1 MVSLTRVVVALLAL
15 LVIGSIAFLWFSPY
29 LTGEDYLKDFF
40 LHQLEQNLGHKIDVH
55 RVKLVLFPTIRLEMT
70 QIVIHDR
77 DQEGVLLSAKKLDLV
92 LRLVPL
98 LRKQVV
104 GKRLHIEEPMLTLRR
119 DRSGHWNLL
128 NRDGPIPASDE
139 EALQMLTRIFRIR
152 EATLVNGTVV
162 IIDEARPD
170 GPRTLKLQSVEAAL
184 EIFLERGQADLHFS
198 ASHHS
203 TQGLSALSL
212 AGTFRKAE
220 QQTLAIEEAKRLA
233 FPIQFDGLVET
244 ANLSLREAADF
255 FGPRPVPDSLQG
267 RVNARSSVKIFPG
280 VAGYD
285 VVLSDLT
292 GNMDQLVVTGKAS
305 LSGLLAPQPT
315 FAVTFSS
322 SPIQIGD
329 LVTKIPPAWIHPQL
343 PSIMEER
350 QIKGVVE
357 VVSATVTGS
366 SVGGPQLAVTG
377 EFHLQNG
384 EALLGQSRVPA
395 KDLDA
400 QIIVEAGR
408 IRMSKLSGLYGTI
421 HMTDSKGQLSF
432 LEQGPWV
439 EMEISGTMAAA
450 DLLQFLATT
459 VKSEL
464 LSRVLA
470 SSRDVEGMAMPV
482 FRLVGPPT
490 AVTFAGGEI
499 KAQHVNL
506 TNAFLPERLTAL
518 QGRFVLAEGE
528 TQFDQVTAH
537 LGDLTVQVQGGIT
550 GGSGSLFRDL
560 AVRVTG
566 DAVHM
571 TQLLPTQALPQGTIE
586 GLASAIVVVT
596 GATGKPHLRGEV
608 GLTESR
614 VTIPNVLEKPI
625 GAPVTIAFEGDIL
638 QAKSV
643 TLSRVELSAPP
654 LRLPIKGKMQLGDK
668 FVIDAALA
676 TGTVSLSTVPE
687 WIAKGGFE
695 AGNLELSLDIKGKD
709 RDWRTWK
716 TTGWL
721 ALSNGLLTVK
731 GTGGPIQDLYVR
743 LLLARDTA
751 ELKRLSFHLMDSDL
765 TLEGTMRNWTTK
777 PVITAKMESNQMDI
791 DLLIPKGQRAP
802 IRDLLEWLA
811 ATSKVQA
818 TASIARGRYKH
829 LKFGAL
835 SARLTIQD
843 GVLDL
848 DRLSGQSTNGDIAGR
863 MVVQLPRGEPAES
876 EISLRA
882 TGLLVEDIYR
892 LAGSKQGGVTGEAR
906 VTGTVRGH
914 GRNPHGIYPT
924 LNGKTDLLLENGRIF
939 KSEERAIW
947 KIISI
952 LNLPAVL
959 QGKVDLEK
967 EGLPYNRITATVTIR
982 NGLFETENLI
992 IDSPI
997 VKITAA
1003 GNYDLP
1009 TDQVDMVWAVSPF
1022 GSYSQFLKTIP
1033 LFGRL
1038 FAGERKGVATAMFA
1052 VKGAIEDPE
1061 VTYLPMKSF
1070 ATGVSGLAQLAVDL
1084 LKNTVMLP
1092 IDLVTPDDNKT
1103 VSKDSIPPAET
1114 PPAVP

>member
-1 MVSLTRVVVALLAL
+1 MSPTRVVVALIAC
-15 LVIGSIAFLWFSPY
+15 LVIGGVAFLWFSPY

-40 LHQLEQNLGHKIDVH
+40 LHQLEQNLGRKIDVH
-55 RVKLVLFPTIRLEMT
+55 RVKLVLFPKIRLEMT

-104 GKRLHIEEPMLTLRR
+104 GKRLLIEEPTLTLRR
-119 DRSGHWNLL
+119 DASGHWNV
-128 NRDGPIPASDE
+128 RDREQPIPSNDE
-139 EALQMLTRIFRIR
+139 EALQMLTRVFRIR
-152 EATLVNGTVV
+152 EATLVNGTVIV
-162 IIDEARPD
+162 IDEARPD

-184 EIFLERGQADLHFS
+184 EIFLERGQADLHVS
-198 ASHHS
+198 MSHQNA
-203 TQGLSALSL
+203 QGLSAMSLS
-212 AGTFRKAE
+212 GTFRKAE
-220 QQTLAIEEAKRLA
+220 QQTLSMDETKRLS

-244 ANLSLREAADF
+244 ANLSLRDAADF
-255 FGPRPVPDSLQG
+255 FGPRPVPELLQG
-267 RVNARSSVKIFPG
+267 RVNAHSAIKIFPG

-292 GNMDQLVVTGKAS
+292 GNMEQLSVTGKAS

-322 SPIQIGD
+322 SPIQIGE
-329 LVTKIPPAWIHPQL
+329 LLSKIPPAWFHPQL
-343 PSIMEER
+343 PAVMDDR

-357 VVSATVTGS
+357 VISATVTGS
-366 SVGGPQLAVTG
+366 YVNGPQLAVTG
-377 EFHLQNG
+377 EFRLQKG
-384 EALLGQSRVPA
+384 EALLGQNRVPA

-400 QIIVEAGR
+400 HVTVEAGR
-408 IRMSKLSGLYGTI
+408 IRVSKLSGMYGAI
-421 HMTDSKGQLSF
+421 HMADSKGQLSF

-439 EMEISGTMAAA
+439 EMEIGGTMAAA
-450 DLLQFLATT
+450 DLLQFLSTT

-464 LSRVLA
+464 LSKVLS

-499 KAQHVNL
+499 RAQHVNL
-506 TNAFLPERLTAL
+506 TSPYLPEPLTAL

-550 GGSGSLFRDL
+550 GGTGSVFRDL
-560 AVRVTG
+560 AVRVSG
-566 DAVHM
+566 DATHM
-571 TQLLPTQALPQGTIE
+571 VQLLPSKPVPQGVIE
-586 GLASAIVVVT
+586 GLASALVVIT
-596 GATGKPHLRGEV
+596 GPTGSPHLRGEV

-614 VTIPNVLEKPI
+614 VTVPSVLEKPP
-625 GAPVTIAFEGDIL
+625 GAPVTITFEGDVL
-638 QAKSV
+638 KPKGVA
-643 TLSRVELSAPP
+643 LSRVEIASPP
-654 LRLPIKGKMQLGDK
+654 LRLPVKGKLQLGEK
-668 FVIDAALA
+668 FMIDAALA
-676 TGTVSLSTVPE
+676 TGTVSLSSLPE

-709 RDWRTWK
+709 HDWRTWK

-721 ALSNGLLTVK
+721 ALSNGLMTVK
-731 GTGGPIQDLYVR
+731 GVDGPIQDLYVR

-751 ELKRLSFHLMDSDL
+751 ELKRLSFRLMDSDL
-765 TLEGTMRNWTTK
+765 TLEGTMRNWATK
-777 PVITAKMESNQMDI
+777 PVIAAKMESNQMDI

-811 ATSKVQA
+811 ATSRVSA
-818 TASIARGRYKH
+818 TASIARGHYKH

-835 SARLTIQD
+835 SGRLTIQD

-863 MVVQLPRGEPAES
+863 VVVQLPRGEPADA

-882 TGLLVEDIYR
+882 TGLLVEDVYR
-892 LAGSKQGGVTGEAR
+892 LAGSKEGGVTGEAR
-906 VTGTVRGH
+906 VTGTIRGH

-924 LNGKTDLLLENGRIF
+924 LNGKADLLLENGRIF

-947 KIISI
+947 KIVSI

-967 EGLPYNRITATVTIR
+967 EGLPYNKITATLTMR

-1038 FAGERKGVATAMFA
+1038 FAGERKGVATAMFS
-1052 VKGAIEDPE
+1052 VKGSIEDPE
-1061 VTYLPMKSF
+1061 VTYMPMKSF
-1070 ATGVSGLAQLAVDL
+1070 ATGVTGLAHLALDL

-1092 IDLVTPDDNKT
+1092 IDLVTPDENKT
-1103 VSKDSIPPAET
+1103 VSKDVIT
-1114 PPAVP
+1114 PSEPTPSVP

>member
-1 MVSLTRVVVALLAL
+1 VVVALIVC
-15 LVIGSIAFLWFSPY
+15 LVVGGVAFLWFSPY
-29 LTGEDYLKDFF
+29 LTGEDYLKEFF
-40 LHQLEQNLGHKIDVH
+40 LHQLEQNLGRKIDVH
-55 RVKLVLFPTIRLEMT
+55 RVKLVLFPKIRLEMT

-77 DQEGVLLSAKKLDLV
+77 NQEGVLLSAKKLDLV

-104 GKRLHIEEPMLTLRR
+104 GKRLLIEEPMLTLRR
-119 DRSGHWNLL
+119 DRSGHWNVLD
-128 NRDGPIPASDE
+128 REQPIPASDE

-152 EATLVNGTVV
+152 EATLVNGTVIV
-162 IIDEARPD
+162 IDEARPD

-184 EIFLERGQADLHFS
+184 EIFLERGQADLHVS
-198 ASHHS
+198 ASH
-203 TQGLSALSL
+203 QGVQGTSAMSLS
-212 AGTFRKAE
+212 GTFRKAE
-220 QQTLAIEEAKRLA
+220 QQTLTADESKRLS

-244 ANLSLREAADF
+244 ANLSLRDMADF
-255 FGPRPVPDSLQG
+255 FGPRPVPALLQG
-267 RVNARSSVKIFPG
+267 RVNARSSIKIFPG

-285 VVLSDLT
+285 VLLSDLT
-292 GNMDQLVVTGKAS
+292 GNMEQLSITGKAS
-305 LSGLLAPQPT
+305 LSGLLAAQPT

-322 SPIQIGD
+322 TPVQIGD
-329 LVTKIPPAWIHPQL
+329 LLSKIPPAWIHPQL
-343 PSIMEER
+343 PSVMEER

-357 VVSATVTGS
+357 VLSATVTGS
-366 SVGGPQLAVTG
+366 YADGPQMAVTG
-377 EFHLQNG
+377 EFRLQKG

-400 QIIVEAGR
+400 HVVVEAGR
-408 IRMSKLSGLYGTI
+408 IRVSKLSGLYGTI
-421 HMTDSKGQLSF
+421 HMADSKGQLSF

-499 KAQHVNL
+499 KVQHVNL
-506 TNAFLPERLTAL
+506 TNAYLPERLSAL

-550 GGSGSLFRDL
+550 GGSGSVFKDL
-560 AVRVTG
+560 AVRISG
-566 DAVHM
+566 DAIHM
-571 TQLLPTQALPQGTIE
+571 SQLLPAKSLPQGVVE

-596 GATGKPHLRGEV
+596 GATTAPHLRGEV
-608 GLTESR
+608 ELTEAR
-614 VTIPNVLEKPI
+614 VTLPSILEKPT
-625 GAPVTIAFEGDIL
+625 GAPVTVTFEGDIPRS
-638 QAKSV
+638 KDV
-643 TLSRVELSAPP
+643 TLTRLEIAAPP
-654 LRLPIKGKMQLGDK
+654 LRLPVKGKIQFGDK
-668 FVIDAALA
+668 FSIDAALA
-676 TGTVSLSTVPE
+676 TGTVALSSVPE

-721 ALSNGLLTVK
+721 ALSNGLMTVK
-731 GTGGPIQDLYVR
+731 GTDGPIQDLYVR

-751 ELKRLSFHLMDSDL
+751 ELKRLSFRLMDSDL

-791 DLLIPKGQRAP
+791 DLLIPKGERAP

-811 ATSKVQA
+811 ATSKVSA
-818 TASIARGRYKH
+818 TASIARGHYKH

-835 SARLTIQD
+835 SARMTIQD
-843 GVLDL
+843 GILDL
-848 DRLSGQSTNGDIAGR
+848 DRLSGQSTNGEIAGR
-863 MVVQLPRGEPAES
+863 VVVQLPRNEPADA

-882 TGLLVEDIYR
+882 TGLLVEDVYR
-892 LAGSKQGGVTGEAR
+892 LAGDKTGSVTGEAR
-906 VTGTVRGH
+906 ITGTIRGH
-914 GRNPHGIYPT
+914 GRNPHGLYPT
-924 LNGKTDLLLENGRIF
+924 LNGKAELLLEHGHVF
-939 KSEERAIW
+939 KSEKRATW

-967 EGLPYNRITATVTIR
+967 EGLPYNKVTATVTVR

-1038 FAGERKGVATAMFA
+1038 FAGERKGVATAMFS

-1061 VTYLPMKSF
+1061 VTYMPMKSF
-1070 ATGVSGLAQLAVDL
+1070 ATGVTGLAQLAVDL

-1092 IDLVTPDDNKT
+1092 IDLVTPDENKT
-1103 VSKDSIPPAET
+1103 VSKDVIPPSEPA
-1114 PPAVP
+1114 PAVP

>member
-1 MVSLTRVVVALLAL
+1 MSPTRIVVALIAF
-15 LVIGSIAFLWFSPY
+15 LVIGGIAFLWFSPY

-55 RVKLVLFPTIRLEMT
+55 RVKLVLFPKIRLEMT
-70 QIVIHDR
+70 QIVIYDR
-77 DQEGVLLSAKKLDLV
+77 NKEGVLLSAKKLDLV

-104 GKRLHIEEPMLTLRR
+104 GKRLFIEEPTLTLHR
-119 DRSGHWNLL
+119 DRSGQWNFLD
-128 NRDGPIPASDE
+128 RETPIPANDE
-139 EALQMLTRIFRIR
+139 EALQMLARVFRIR
-152 EATLVNGTVV
+152 DATLVNGTVV

-184 EIFLERGQADLHFS
+184 EIFLDRGQADLHFS

-203 TQGLSALSL
+203 AQGVAALSL
-212 AGTFRKAE
+212 SGTFRKAE
-220 QQTLAIEEAKRLA
+220 QQTLAVEETKRLA

-244 ANLSLREAADF
+244 ANFGLRDAADF
-255 FGPRPVPDSLQG
+255 FGPRPVPELLHG
-267 RVNARSSVKIFPG
+267 RVNARSSIKIFPG

-285 VVLSDLT
+285 VVLSDLN
-292 GNMDQLVVTGKAS
+292 GNMEQLSVTGKAS
-305 LSGLLAPQPT
+305 LSGLLAAQPT
-315 FAVTFSS
+315 FSVTFSS
-322 SPIQIGD
+322 SPVGIGD
-329 LVTKIPPAWIHPQL
+329 LLSKIPPAWIHPQL
-343 PSIMEER
+343 PSVVAER

-357 VVSATVTGS
+357 VISATITGS
-366 SVGGPQLAVTG
+366 YVDGPQVAVTG
-377 EFHLQNG
+377 EFHLQKG
-384 EALLGQSRVPA
+384 EALLGQSHVPA

-400 QIIVEAGR
+400 RIIVEAGR
-408 IRMSKLSGLYGTI
+408 IRVSKLSGLYGTI

-464 LSRVLA
+464 LSRILG
-470 SSRDVEGMAMPV
+470 SSRDVEGMATPV

-506 TNAFLPERLTAL
+506 TNAYLPERLTAL

-537 LGDLTVQVQGGIT
+537 LGDLTLQVQGGIT
-550 GGSGSLFRDL
+550 GGTGSVFRDL
-560 AVRVTG
+560 AVRISG
-566 DAVHM
+566 DATHM
-571 TQLLPTQALPQGTIE
+571 SQLLPAKSLPQGAIE
-586 GLASAIVVVT
+586 GLASMIVVLT
-596 GATGKPHLRGEV
+596 GATGAPHLRGEV

-614 VTIPNVLEKPI
+614 VTVPSVLEKPT
-625 GAPVTIAFEGDIL
+625 GAPVTVTFEGDIL
-638 QAKSV
+638 QSKAV
-643 TLSRVELSAPP
+643 TLSRLEIAAPP
-654 LRLPIKGKMQLGDK
+654 LRLPIKGKIQFGDR
-668 FVIDAALA
+668 FLIDAALA
-676 TGTVSLSTVPE
+676 TGTVSLSSIPE

-695 AGNLELSLDIKGKD
+695 AGNLELSLDIKGRE

-721 ALSNGLLTVK
+721 ALSNGLMTVK

-751 ELKRLSFHLMDSDL
+751 ELKRLSFRLMDSDL
-765 TLEGTMRNWTTK
+765 TLEGTMRNWATK
-777 PVITAKMESNQMDI
+777 PAITAKMESNHMDI

-811 ATSKVQA
+811 ATSKVNA

-835 SARLTIQD
+835 SGRITIQD

-863 MVVQLPRGEPAES
+863 IVVQLPRGEPADA

-892 LAGSKQGGVTGEAR
+892 LAGSKEGGVTGEAR
-906 VTGTVRGH
+906 ATGTVRGH

-924 LNGKTDLLLENGRIF
+924 LNGRTDLLLENGRIF

-967 EGLPYNRITATVTIR
+967 EGLPYNKITATVNIH

-1038 FAGERKGVATAMFA
+1038 FAGERKGFATAMFA
-1052 VKGAIEDPE
+1052 VKGSIEDPE
-1061 VTYLPMKSF
+1061 VTYMPMKSF
-1070 ATGVSGLAQLAVDL
+1070 ATGLTGLAQLAVDV

-1092 IDLVTPDDNKT
+1092 IDLVTPDENKT
-1103 VSKDSIPPAET
+1103 VSKDLIPPSESA
-1114 PPAVP
+1114 PAVP

>member
-1 MVSLTRVVVALLAL
+1 MSPTRVVVALIAL
-15 LVIGSIAFLWFSPY
+15 LVIGGLAFLWLSPY

-40 LHQLEQNLGHKIDVH
+40 LHQLEQNLGRKIDVH
-55 RVKLVLFPTIRLEMT
+55 RVKLVLFPKIRLEMT

-77 DQEGVLLSAKKLDLV
+77 NEEGVLLSAKKLDLV

-104 GKRLHIEEPMLTLRR
+104 GKRLLIEEPVLTLRR
-119 DRSGHWNLL
+119 DRSGQWNLFD
-128 NRDGPIPASDE
+128 RGQPVPASDE
-139 EALQMLTRIFRIR
+139 EAVQMLTRIFRIK
-152 EATLVNGTVV
+152 EATLVNGTLVV
-162 IIDEARPD
+162 IDEARPD

-184 EIFLERGQADLHFS
+184 EIFLDRGQADLHFS
-198 ASHHS
+198 AAQS
-203 TQGLSALSL
+203 TAQGPSALSL
-212 AGTFRKAE
+212 SGTFRRAE
-220 QQTLAIEEAKRLA
+220 QQTLAVDEAKRLA
-233 FPIQFDGLVET
+233 FPIQFDGLMET
-244 ANLSLREAADF
+244 VNLNLRDAADF
-255 FGPRPVPDSLQG
+255 FGPRPVPSSVQG
-267 RVNARSSVKIFPG
+267 RVNARSSIKVFPG

-292 GNMDQLVVTGKAS
+292 GNLDQLAVTGKAS
-305 LSGLLAPQPT
+305 LSGLMAPQPT

-322 SPIQIGD
+322 SPVQIGE
-329 LVTKIPPAWIHPQL
+329 LLSKIPAAWFHPQL
-343 PSIMEER
+343 PSIIEER

-366 SVGGPQLAVTG
+366 YTDGPQLAVTG
-377 EFHLQNG
+377 EFHVQNG
-384 EALLGQSRVPA
+384 EALLGESRTPA

-400 QIIVEAGR
+400 HVLVEAGR
-408 IRMSKLSGLYGTI
+408 IRVSKLSGLYGTI
-421 HMTDSKGQLSF
+421 HMTDSKGQISF

-439 EMEISGTMAAA
+439 EMEIRGAMAAA

-470 SSRDVEGMAMPV
+470 SSRDVEGMATPV
-482 FRLVGPPT
+482 FRLVGPLT

-499 KAQHVNL
+499 TAQHVNL
-506 TNAFLPERLTAL
+506 SNAYLPERLTAL

-550 GGSGSLFRDL
+550 GGTGSVFRDL

-571 TQLLPTQALPQGTIE
+571 AQLLPTKALPPGTVE
-586 GLASAIVVVT
+586 GLASTIVVVT
-596 GATGKPHLRGEV
+596 GPTATPHLRGEV

-614 VTIPNVLEKPI
+614 VTIPNVLEKPT
-625 GAPVTIAFEGDIL
+625 GALVNISFEGDML
-638 QAKSV
+638 QAKTV
-643 TLSRVELSAPP
+643 TLSRLEVSAPP
-654 LRLPIKGKMQLGDK
+654 LRLPVKGKIQLGEK
-668 FVIDAALA
+668 FLLDAALA

-695 AGNLELSLDIKGKD
+695 AGNLELSLDIKGRD

-721 ALSNGLLTVK
+721 ALSNGLMMVK
-731 GTGGPIQDLYVR
+731 GTDGPIQDLYVR

-751 ELKRLSFHLMDSDL
+751 ELKRLSFRLLDSDL
-765 TLEGTMRNWTTK
+765 TIEGTMRNWTTK
-777 PVITAKMESNQMDI
+777 PAITAKLESNHMDI

-802 IRDLLEWLA
+802 IRDLLEYLA
-811 ATSKVQA
+811 ATSKVHA

-829 LKFGAL
+829 LKIGAM

-863 MVVQLPRGEPAES
+863 IVVQLPRGEPAET
-876 EISLRA
+876 EVSLRA

-892 LAGSKQGGVTGEAR
+892 LAGSKERGVTGEAR
-906 VTGTVRGH
+906 VTGTLRGH
-914 GRNPHGIYPT
+914 GRNPHGVYPT
-924 LNGKTDLLLENGRIF
+924 LNGKADLLLENGRIF

-947 KIISI
+947 KIVSI

-967 EGLPYNRITATVTIR
+967 EGLPYNKITATVVIR
-982 NGLFETENLI
+982 NGQFETENLI

-1038 FAGERKGVATAMFA
+1038 FAGERKGVATAMFS
-1052 VKGAIEDPE
+1052 VKGSLEDPE

-1092 IDLVTPDDNKT
+1092 IDLVTPDENKT
-1103 VSKDSIPPAET
+1103 VSKDAIPPSEAA
-1114 PPAVP
+1114 PAVP

>member
-1 MVSLTRVVVALLAL
+1 MSPIRLVVALITLM
-15 LVIGSIAFLWFSPY
+15 VIGGVAFLWLSPY

-40 LHQLEQNLGHKIDVH
+40 LHQLEQNLGRKIDVH
-55 RVKLVLFPTIRLEMT
+55 RIKLVIFPSIRLEMKD
-70 QIVIHDR
+70 IIIYDR
-77 DQEGVLLSAKKLDLV
+77 NAESVLLSAKRLDLV
-92 LRLVPL
+92 LRFVPL

-104 GKRLHIEEPMLTLRR
+104 GKRLLVEEPTFTMRR

-128 NRDGPIPASDE
+128 DRENPLPADDD
-139 EALQMLTRIFRIR
+139 EALQMMTRIFRIR
-152 EATLVNGTVV
+152 EATIVNGTVV

-170 GPRTLKLQSVEAAL
+170 GPRTLKLQSVEGAL
-184 EIFLERGQADLHFS
+184 EIYLERGQADLHVS
-198 ASHHS
+198 AAHDS
-203 TQGLSALSL
+203 TQGHSALSL
-212 AGTFRKAE
+212 SGTFKKAE
-220 QQTLAIEEAKRLA
+220 QQTLSIDESKRLV
-233 FPIQFDGLVET
+233 FPVQFDGLIEV
-244 ANLSLREAADF
+244 ANLSVRDAADF
-255 FGPRPVPDSLQG
+255 LGPRPVPELLHG
-267 RVNARSSVKIFPG
+267 RVNARSAIKIFPG

-285 VVLSDLT
+285 AVLSDLT
-292 GNMDQLVVTGKAS
+292 GNMEQLAVTGKAS

-322 SPIQIGD
+322 SPVQISE
-329 LVTKIPPAWIHPQL
+329 LLEKIPAAWIHPQL
-343 PSIMEER
+343 PAVMQDR
-350 QIKGVVE
+350 QIKGLVE

-366 SVGGPQLAVTG
+366 YVDGPQLAVTG
-377 EFHLQNG
+377 EFHVQKGQALIG
-384 EALLGQSRVPA
+384 ESRVPA

-400 QIIVEAGR
+400 HVVIEAGR
-408 IRMSKLSGLYGTI
+408 IRATKLSGLYGTI

-432 LEQGPWV
+432 LEQGPWL
-439 EMEISGTMAAA
+439 ELEISGTMAAG
-450 DLLQFLATT
+450 DLLQFLSTT

-482 FRLVGPPT
+482 FRLVGPPN
-490 AVTFAGGEI
+490 AVTFAGGEV

-506 TNAFLPERLTAL
+506 TSSYLPERLTGL
-518 QGRFVLAEGE
+518 QGRFILAEGE
-528 TQFDQVTAH
+528 TQFDQVTGH
-537 LGDLTVQVQGGIT
+537 LGDLLVQVQGGIT
-550 GGSGSLFRDL
+550 GGTGSIFRDL
-560 AVRVTG
+560 AVRISG
-566 DAVHM
+566 DAAHM
-571 TQLLPTQALPQGTIE
+571 ANLLPAKAIPPGTIE
-586 GLASAIVVVT
+586 GMASTIVVVT
-596 GATGKPHLRGEV
+596 GAAGAPHLRGELA
-608 GLTESR
+608 LTDSK
-614 VTIPNVLEKPI
+614 VTLPGVMEKPT
-625 GAPVTIAFEGDIL
+625 GAPVTVTFQGDVA
-638 QAKSV
+638 QSKHV
-643 TLSRVELSAPP
+643 TLTRVEIAAPP
-654 LRLPIKGKMQLGDK
+654 IRLPIKGKIQLGDK
-668 FVIDAALA
+668 FFIDASLA
-676 TGTVSLSTVPE
+676 TGTLSLSSVPE
-687 WIAKGGFE
+687 WIVKGGFE
-695 AGNLELSLDIKGKD
+695 AGNLELSLDIKGRD
-709 RDWRTWK
+709 RDWHTWK

-721 ALSNGLLTVK
+721 ALSNGLMVTK
-731 GTGGPIQDLYVR
+731 GADGPIHDLYVR

-751 ELKRLSFHLMDSDL
+751 ELKRLSFRLLDSDL
-765 TLEGTMRNWTTK
+765 TIEGTVRNWATK
-777 PVITAKMESNQMDI
+777 PVMTAKLESNQMDI

-811 ATSKVQA
+811 ATSKVSA

-835 SARLTIQD
+835 SARMTIQD

-848 DRLSGQSTNGDIAGR
+848 DRMSGQSTNGEIAGR
-863 MVVQLPRGEPAES
+863 IVVQLPRGEPAEA

-882 TGLLVEDIYR
+882 TGLLVEDMYR
-892 LAGSKQGGVTGEAR
+892 LAGSKSGGITGEAR
-906 VTGTVRGH
+906 ITGTVRGH

-924 LNGKTDLLLENGRIF
+924 LNGRADLLLENGRIF

-967 EGLPYNRITATVTIR
+967 EGLPYNKITATVTMR

-1038 FAGERKGVATAMFA
+1038 FAGERKGFATAMFS
-1052 VKGAIEDPE
+1052 VKGSIQDPE
-1061 VTYLPMKSF
+1061 VTYMPMKSF
-1070 ATGVSGLAQLAVDL
+1070 ATGLTGLAQLAVDV

-1092 IDLVTPDDNKT
+1092 IDLVTPDENKA
-1103 VSKDSIPPAET
+1103 VSKDVIPQEPA
-1114 PPAVP
+1114 PAVP

>member
-1 MVSLTRVVVALLAL
+1 MSVTRVVVALIAC
-15 LVIGSIAFLWFSPY
+15 LVIGGAAFLWFSPY

-40 LHQLEQNLGHKIDVH
+40 LHQLEQNLGRKIDVH
-55 RVKLVLFPTIRLEMT
+55 RVKLVLFPKIRLEMT

-77 DQEGVLLSAKKLDLV
+77 NQEGVLLSAKKLDLV

-104 GKRLHIEEPMLTLRR
+104 GKRLLIEEPMLTLRR

-128 NRDGPIPASDE
+128 DRDQPIPASDE
-139 EALQMLTRIFRIR
+139 EALQMLTRVFRIR
-152 EATLVNGTVV
+152 EATLVNGTVIV
-162 IIDEARPD
+162 IDEARPD

-184 EIFLERGQADLHFS
+184 EIFLERGQADLHVS
-198 ASHHS
+198 ASHQSAQGHS
-203 TQGLSALSL
+203 AMSLS
-212 AGTFRKAE
+212 GTFRKAE
-220 QQTLAIEEAKRLA
+220 QQTLALDEAKRLS

-244 ANLSLREAADF
+244 ANLSLRDAADF
-255 FGPRPVPDSLQG
+255 FGPRPIPELLHG
-267 RVNARSSVKIFPG
+267 RVNARSSIKIFPG

-285 VVLSDLT
+285 VLLSDLT
-292 GNMDQLVVTGKAS
+292 GNMEQLSVTGKAS

-322 SPIQIGD
+322 SPVQIGD
-329 LVTKIPPAWIHPQL
+329 LMSKIPPAWIHPQL
-343 PSIMEER
+343 PAVMEER
-350 QIKGVVE
+350 QIKGVIE
-357 VVSATVTGS
+357 VLSATVTGS
-366 SVGGPQLAVTG
+366 YADGPQMAVTG
-377 EFHLQNG
+377 EFRLQKG
-384 EALLGQSRVPA
+384 EALLGQGRVPA

-400 QIIVEAGR
+400 HIVVEAGR
-408 IRMSKLSGLYGTI
+408 IRVSKLSGLYGTI

-506 TNAFLPERLTAL
+506 TSAYLPERLTAL
-518 QGRFVLAEGE
+518 EGRFVLAEGE

-550 GGSGSLFRDL
+550 GGKGSIFRDL
-560 AVRVTG
+560 AVRISG
-566 DAVHM
+566 DATHM
-571 TQLLPTQALPQGTIE
+571 SQLLPAKSLPQGMIE

-596 GATGKPHLRGEV
+596 GAASTPHLRGEV
-608 GLTESR
+608 GLTEAR
-614 VTIPNVLEKPI
+614 VTLPSILEKPT
-625 GAPVTIAFEGDIL
+625 GAPVTITFEGDIPPSK
-638 QAKSV
+638 AV
-643 TLSRVELSAPP
+643 TLTRLEIAAPP
-654 LRLPIKGKMQLGDK
+654 LRLPVKGKIQFGDK
-668 FVIDAALA
+668 FSIDAALA
-676 TGTVSLSTVPE
+676 TGTVALSSVPE

-716 TTGWL
+716 TNGWL

-731 GTGGPIQDLYVR
+731 GADGPIQDLYVR

-751 ELKRLSFHLMDSDL
+751 ELKRLSFRLMDSDL

-777 PVITAKMESNQMDI
+777 PLITAKLESNQMDI
-791 DLLIPKGQRAP
+791 DLLIPKGERAP

-811 ATSKVQA
+811 ATSRVHA
-818 TASIARGRYKH
+818 TASMARGHYKH

-835 SARLTIQD
+835 SARMTILD

-848 DRLSGQSTNGDIAGR
+848 DRLSGQSTNGEIAGR
-863 MVVQLPRGEPAES
+863 IVVQLPRGEPADA

-924 LNGKTDLLLENGRIF
+924 LNGKTDMLLENGRIF

-967 EGLPYNRITATVTIR
+967 EGLPYNKITATLTMR

-1038 FAGERKGVATAMFA
+1038 FAGERKGVATAMFS
-1052 VKGAIEDPE
+1052 VKGALEDPE
-1061 VTYLPMKSF
+1061 VTYMPMKSF
-1070 ATGVSGLAQLAVDL
+1070 ATGVTGLAQLAVDL

-1092 IDLVTPDDNKT
+1092 IDLVTPDENKT
-1103 VSKDSIPPAET
+1103 VSKDVITPPEPA
-1114 PPAVP
+1114 PAVP

>member
-1 MVSLTRVVVALLAL
+1 MSLTRVVVALIAL
-15 LVIGSIAFLWFSPY
+15 LVIGGVAFLWFSPY

-40 LHQLEQNLGHKIDVH
+40 LHQLEQNLGRKIDVH
-55 RVKLVLFPTIRLEMT
+55 RVKLVLFPKIRLEMT

-104 GKRLHIEEPMLTLRR
+104 GKRLRIEEPVLTLRR
-119 DRSGHWNLL
+119 DRSGKWNVQD
-128 NRDGPIPASDE
+128 RDEPIPASDE

-203 TQGLSALSL
+203 AQGLSALSL
-212 AGTFRKAE
+212 SGTFRKAE
-220 QQTLAIEEAKRLA
+220 QQTLAVDEAKRLA

-244 ANLSLREAADF
+244 ANLSLRDAADF

-285 VVLSDLT
+285 VLLSDLT

-315 FAVTFSS
+315 FDVTFSS
-322 SPIQIGD
+322 SPVQIGD
-329 LVTKIPPAWIHPQL
+329 LVSKIPPAWIHPQL
-343 PSIMEER
+343 PAIMEER

-357 VVSATVTGS
+357 VVSATVRGS

-377 EFHLQNG
+377 EFHLQKG

-421 HMTDSKGQLSF
+421 HMTESKGQLTF

-482 FRLVGPPT
+482 FRLVGPPS

-550 GGSGSLFRDL
+550 GGSGSVFRDL
-560 AVRVTG
+560 AVRVSG

-571 TQLLPTQALPQGTIE
+571 TQLLPTKALPQGAIE
-586 GLASAIVVVT
+586 GLASTIVVVT
-596 GATGKPHLRGEV
+596 GATGTPHLRGEV

-614 VTIPNVLEKPI
+614 VTIPNVLEKPT
-625 GAPVTIAFEGDIL
+625 GAPVTIAFEGDI
-638 QAKSV
+638 QSKTV

-654 LRLPIKGKMQLGDK
+654 LRLPIKGRIQLGDK
-668 FVIDAALA
+668 FLIDAALA

-695 AGNLELSLDIKGKD
+695 AGNLELSLDIKGRD

-721 ALSNGLLTVK
+721 ALSNGLMTVK
-731 GTGGPIQDLYVR
+731 GTDGPIQDLYVR

-751 ELKRLSFHLMDSDL
+751 ELKRLSFRLMDSDL

-777 PVITAKMESNQMDI
+777 PAITAKMESNQMDI
-791 DLLIPKGQRAP
+791 DLLIPKGERAP

-863 MVVQLPRGEPAES
+863 MVVQLPRGEPADA

-882 TGLLVEDIYR
+882 TGLLVEDVYR

-906 VTGTVRGH
+906 MTGTVRGH

-967 EGLPYNRITATVTIR
+967 EGLPYNKITATVTIR

-1061 VTYLPMKSF
+1061 VIYLPMKSF
-1070 ATGVSGLAQLAVDL
+1070 ATGVTGLAQLAVDL

-1092 IDLVTPDDNKT
+1092 IDLVTPDENKT
-1103 VSKDSIPPAET
+1103 VSKDSIPPAE
-1114 PPAVP
+1114 PAPAVP

>member
-1 MVSLTRVVVALLAL
+1 MSPTRVVVALIAL
-15 LVIGSIAFLWFSPY
+15 LVIGGLAFLWLSPY

-40 LHQLEQNLGHKIDVH
+40 LRQLEQNLGRKIDVH
-55 RVKLVLFPTIRLEMT
+55 RVKLVLFPKIRLEMT
-70 QIVIHDR
+70 QVVIHDR
-77 DQEGVLLSAKKLDLV
+77 NEEGVLLSAKKLDLV

-104 GKRLHIEEPMLTLRR
+104 GKRLLIEEPILTLRR
-119 DRSGHWNLL
+119 DRSGQWNVLD
-128 NRDGPIPASDE
+128 RGTTVPAADE

-152 EATLVNGTVV
+152 EATLVNGTLVV
-162 IIDEARPD
+162 IDEARPD
-170 GPRTLKLQSVEAAL
+170 GPRTLKVQSVEAAL

-198 ASHHS
+198 AAQA
-203 TQGLSALSL
+203 TAQGPSALSVS
-212 AGTFRKAE
+212 GTFRKAE
-220 QQTLAIEEAKRLA
+220 QQTLAVDEAKRLA
-233 FPIQFDGLVET
+233 FPIQFDGLMET
-244 ANLSLREAADF
+244 VNLNLRDAADF
-255 FGPRPVPDSLQG
+255 FGPRPVPSSMQG
-267 RVNARSSVKIFPG
+267 RVNARSSIKVFPG

-292 GNMDQLVVTGKAS
+292 GNLDQLAVSGKAS

-322 SPIQIGD
+322 SPIQIGE
-329 LVTKIPPAWIHPQL
+329 LLSKIPPAWFHPQL
-343 PSIMEER
+343 PSLIEER

-366 SVGGPQLAVTG
+366 YTDGPQLAVTG
-377 EFHLQNG
+377 EFRVQKG
-384 EALLGQSRVPA
+384 EALLGESRTPA

-400 QIIVEAGR
+400 QVLVEAGR
-408 IRMSKLSGLYGTI
+408 IRVSKLSGLYGTI
-421 HMTDSKGQLSF
+421 HMTDSRGQLSF

-470 SSRDVEGMAMPV
+470 SSRDVEGVATPV

-506 TNAFLPERLTAL
+506 SNAYLPERLTAL
-518 QGRFVLAEGE
+518 QGRFILAEGE

-550 GGSGSLFRDL
+550 GGTGSVFRDL

-571 TQLLPTQALPQGTIE
+571 AQLLPTKALPPGTVE
-586 GLASAIVVVT
+586 GLASTIVVVT
-596 GATGKPHLRGEV
+596 GPTATPHLRGEV

-614 VTIPNVLEKPI
+614 VTIPSVLEKPT
-625 GAPVTIAFEGDIL
+625 GAQVNISFEGDML
-638 QAKSV
+638 QAKTV
-643 TLSRVELSAPP
+643 TLSRLEVSAPP
-654 LRLPIKGKMQLGDK
+654 LRLPIKGKIQLGEK
-668 FVIDAALA
+668 FLVDAALA

-695 AGNLELSLDIKGKD
+695 AGNLELSLDIKGRD

-721 ALSNGLLTVK
+721 ALSNGLMMVK
-731 GTGGPIQDLYVR
+731 GAGGPIQDLYVR

-751 ELKRLSFHLMDSDL
+751 ELKRLSFRLLDSDL
-765 TLEGTMRNWTTK
+765 TIEGAMRNWTTK
-777 PVITAKMESNQMDI
+777 PAITAKLESNQMDI

-802 IRDLLEWLA
+802 IRDLLEYLA
-811 ATSKVQA
+811 ATSKVHA

-829 LKFGAL
+829 LKFGAM

-863 MVVQLPRGEPAES
+863 VVVQLPRGEPAET
-876 EISLRA
+876 EVSLRA

-892 LAGSKQGGVTGEAR
+892 LAGSKEGGVTGEAR
-906 VTGTVRGH
+906 VTGTIRGH
-914 GRNPHGIYPT
+914 GRNPHGMYPT
-924 LNGKTDLLLENGRIF
+924 LNGKADLLLENGRIF

-947 KIISI
+947 KIVSI

-967 EGLPYNRITATVTIR
+967 EGLPYNKITATVVIR
-982 NGLFETENLI
+982 NGQFETENLI

-1038 FAGERKGVATAMFA
+1038 FAGERKGVATAMFS
-1052 VKGAIEDPE
+1052 VKGSLEDPE

-1092 IDLVTPDDNKT
+1092 IDLVTPDENKT
-1103 VSKDSIPPAET
+1103 VSKDAIPPSEPA
-1114 PPAVP
+1114 PAVP

>member
-1 MVSLTRVVVALLAL
+1 VVVALIAC
-15 LVIGSIAFLWFSPY
+15 LVIGGVAFLWFSPY
-29 LTGEDYLKDFF
+29 LTGEDYLKEFF
-40 LHQLEQNLGHKIDVH
+40 LHQLEQNLGRKIDVH
-55 RVKLVLFPTIRLEMT
+55 RIKLVLFPSIRLEMT

-77 DQEGVLLSAKKLDLV
+77 NEEGILVSAKRLDLV

-104 GKRLHIEEPMLTLRR
+104 GKRLLIEEPTLTVRR
-119 DRSGHWNLL
+119 DRSGHWNVLD
-128 NRDGPIPASDE
+128 REQPIPASDA

-152 EATLVNGTVV
+152 EARLVNGTVIV
-162 IIDEARPD
+162 IDEARPD

-184 EIFLERGQADLHFS
+184 EIYLERGQADLHVS
-198 ASHHS
+198 ASHQ
-203 TQGLSALSL
+203 TAQGLSAISLS
-212 AGTFRKAE
+212 GTFRKAE
-220 QQTLAIEEAKRLA
+220 QQTLAADEAKRLS

-244 ANLSLREAADF
+244 ANLSLRDAADF
-255 FGPRPVPDSLQG
+255 FGPRPVPELLQG
-267 RVNARSSVKIFPG
+267 RVNAHSAIKIFPG

-292 GNMDQLVVTGKAS
+292 GNMDQLSVTGKAS

-329 LVTKIPPAWIHPQL
+329 FLSKIPPAWIHPQL
-343 PSIMEER
+343 PSVMEER
-350 QIKGVVE
+350 QIKGIVE

-366 SVGGPQLAVTG
+366 YVEGPQLAVTG
-377 EFHLQNG
+377 EFRVQKG

-400 QIIVEAGR
+400 HIVVEAGR
-408 IRMSKLSGLYGTI
+408 IRMTKLSGLYGTI
-421 HMTDSKGQLSF
+421 HMADSKGQLSF

-439 EMEISGTMAAA
+439 ELEISGTMAAG

-459 VKSEL
+459 VKSDV

-470 SSRDVEGMAMPV
+470 SSRDVEGMATPV
-482 FRLVGPPT
+482 FRLVGPPN

-499 KAQHVNL
+499 RAQHVNL
-506 TNAFLPERLTAL
+506 TNAYLPERLTAL

-550 GGSGSLFRDL
+550 GGTGSIYRDL

-566 DAVHM
+566 DATHM
-571 TQLLPTQALPQGTIE
+571 AQLLPAKSVPQGAIE
-586 GLASAIVVVT
+586 GLAGAIVVIT
-596 GATGKPHLRGEV
+596 GPTSAPHLRGEV
-608 GLTESR
+608 ELTESR
-614 VTIPNVLEKPI
+614 VTIPSFVEKPT
-625 GAPVTIAFEGDIL
+625 GAPVTITFEGDVL
-638 QAKSV
+638 RSKDL
-643 TLSRVELSAPP
+643 TLTRVELGVPP
-654 LRLPIKGKMQLGDK
+654 LRLPIKGKIQLGDK
-668 FVIDAALA
+668 FLIDAALA
-676 TGTVSLSTVPE
+676 TGTVSLSSLPE

-709 RDWRTWK
+709 RDWRNWK
-716 TTGWL
+716 TAGWL
-721 ALSNGLLTVK
+721 ALSNGLMTVK
-731 GTGGPIQDLYVR
+731 GVDGPIQDLYVR

-751 ELKRLSFHLMDSDL
+751 ELKRLSFRLMESDL
-765 TLEGTMRNWTTK
+765 ALEGTMRNWTTK
-777 PVITAKMESNQMDI
+777 PVITAKLESNQMDI
-791 DLLIPKGQRAP
+791 DLLIPKGERAP

-811 ATSKVQA
+811 ATSRVSA
-818 TASIARGRYKH
+818 TAAIARGHYKH

-835 SARLTIQD
+835 SGRLTIQD

-848 DRLSGQSTNGDIAGR
+848 DRVSGQSTNGDIAGR
-863 MVVQLPRGEPAES
+863 LVVQLPRGEPADA

-892 LAGSKQGGVTGEAR
+892 LAGSKEGGVTGEAR

-924 LNGKTDLLLENGRIF
+924 LNGKTELLLENGRIF

-967 EGLPYNRITATVTIR
+967 EGLPYNKITATLTMR

-1038 FAGERKGVATAMFA
+1038 FAGERKGVATAMFS
-1052 VKGAIEDPE
+1052 VKGSIEDPE
-1061 VTYLPMKSF
+1061 VKYMPMKSF
-1070 ATGVSGLAQLAVDL
+1070 ATGVTGLAQLAIDL

-1092 IDLVTPDDNKT
+1092 IDLVTPDENKT
-1103 VSKDSIPPAET
+1103 VSKDVITPAE
-1114 PPAVP
+1114 PAPAVP

>member
-1 MVSLTRVVVALLAL
+1 VSVTRVVVALIAC
-15 LVIGSIAFLWFSPY
+15 LVIGGAAFLWFSPY

-40 LHQLEQNLGHKIDVH
+40 LHQLEQNLGRKIDVH
-55 RVKLVLFPTIRLEMT
+55 RVKLVLFPKIRLEMT

-77 DQEGVLLSAKKLDLV
+77 NQEGVLLSAKKLDLV

-104 GKRLHIEEPMLTLRR
+104 GKRLLIEEPMLTLRR

-128 NRDGPIPASDE
+128 DRDQPIPASDE
-139 EALQMLTRIFRIR
+139 EALQMLTRVFRIR
-152 EATLVNGTVV
+152 EATLVNGTVIV
-162 IIDEARPD
+162 IDEARPD

-184 EIFLERGQADLHFS
+184 EIFLERGQADLHVS
-198 ASHHS
+198 ASHQSAQGHS
-203 TQGLSALSL
+203 AMSLS
-212 AGTFRKAE
+212 GTFRKAE
-220 QQTLAIEEAKRLA
+220 QQTLALDEAKRLS

-244 ANLSLREAADF
+244 ANLSLRDAADF
-255 FGPRPVPDSLQG
+255 FGPRPIPELLHG
-267 RVNARSSVKIFPG
+267 RVNARSSIKIFPG

-285 VVLSDLT
+285 VLLSDLT
-292 GNMDQLVVTGKAS
+292 GNMEQLSVTGKAS

-322 SPIQIGD
+322 SPVQIGD
-329 LVTKIPPAWIHPQL
+329 LMSKIPPAWIHPQL
-343 PSIMEER
+343 PAVMEER
-350 QIKGVVE
+350 QIKGVIE
-357 VVSATVTGS
+357 VLSATVTGS
-366 SVGGPQLAVTG
+366 YADGPQMAVTG
-377 EFHLQNG
+377 EFRLQKG
-384 EALLGQSRVPA
+384 EALLGQGRVPA

-400 QIIVEAGR
+400 HIVVEAGR
-408 IRMSKLSGLYGTI
+408 IRVSKLSGLYGTI

-506 TNAFLPERLTAL
+506 TSAYLPERLTAL
-518 QGRFVLAEGE
+518 EGRFVLAEGE

-550 GGSGSLFRDL
+550 GGKGSIFRDL
-560 AVRVTG
+560 AVRISG
-566 DAVHM
+566 DATHM
-571 TQLLPTQALPQGTIE
+571 SQLLPAKSLPQGMIE

-596 GATGKPHLRGEV
+596 GAAGTPHLRGEV
-608 GLTESR
+608 GLTEAR
-614 VTIPNVLEKPI
+614 VTLPSILEKPT
-625 GAPVTIAFEGDIL
+625 GAPVTITFEGDIPPSK
-638 QAKSV
+638 AV
-643 TLSRVELSAPP
+643 TLTRLEIAAPP
-654 LRLPIKGKMQLGDK
+654 LRLPVKGKIQFGDK
-668 FVIDAALA
+668 FSIDAALA
-676 TGTVSLSTVPE
+676 TGTVALSSVPE

-716 TTGWL
+716 TNGWL

-731 GTGGPIQDLYVR
+731 GADGPIQDLYVR

-751 ELKRLSFHLMDSDL
+751 ELKRLSFRLMDSDL

-777 PVITAKMESNQMDI
+777 PLITAKLESNQMDI
-791 DLLIPKGQRAP
+791 DLLIPKGERAP

-811 ATSKVQA
+811 ATSRVHA
-818 TASIARGRYKH
+818 TASMARGHYKH

-835 SARLTIQD
+835 SARMTILD

-848 DRLSGQSTNGDIAGR
+848 DRLSGQSTNGEIAGR
-863 MVVQLPRGEPAES
+863 IVVQLPRGEPADA

-924 LNGKTDLLLENGRIF
+924 LNGKTDMLLENGRIF

-967 EGLPYNRITATVTIR
+967 EGLPYNKITATLTMR

-1038 FAGERKGVATAMFA
+1038 FAGERKGVATAMFS
-1052 VKGAIEDPE
+1052 VKGALEDPE
-1061 VTYLPMKSF
+1061 VTYMPMKSF
-1070 ATGVSGLAQLAVDL
+1070 ATGVTGLAQLAVDL

-1092 IDLVTPDDNKT
+1092 IDLVTPDENKT
-1103 VSKDSIPPAET
+1103 VSKDVITPPEPA
-1114 PPAVP
+1114 PAVP